1 MSALAG
7 PGDLAGSLGEMA
19 TEQCHLLSVWAA
31 GMLAGV
37 SLGLETQPLP
47 RLSHWLGDAISRLD
61 HRLHSQDLLFSYCPP
76 PTQKPME
83 KGCPQGVP
91 SFFRKHVESRPHH
104 GPEAPGLDVSWSSV
118 CVCDQDPGG
127 SRWVNVTLW

>member
-47 RLSHWLGDAISRLD
+47 RLSHWLGDAISRLN
-61 HRLHSQDLLFSYCPP
+61 HRLHSQDLLFSYRPP
-76 PTQKPME
+76 PRSPWRRGAR
-83 KGCPQGVP
+83 KGSLASLG
-91 SFFRKHVESRPHH
+91 SMLS
-104 GPEAPGLDVSWSSV
+104 PGLTMGLKP
-118 CVCDQDPGG
+118 QD
-127 SRWVNVTLW
+127 SM